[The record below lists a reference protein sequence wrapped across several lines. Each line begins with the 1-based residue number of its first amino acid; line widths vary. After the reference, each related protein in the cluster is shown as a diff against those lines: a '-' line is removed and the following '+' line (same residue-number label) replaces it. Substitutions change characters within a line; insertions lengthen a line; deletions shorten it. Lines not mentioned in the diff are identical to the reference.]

1 MLYCIYTNDKTYA
14 EVCKVIRKSRKTA
27 AVLGAVFLFA
37 AITAAGCVIEKFDRD
52 AFIEES
58 VVSEEDVYYA
68 EESKGEDG
76 ALIDINTADTETL
89 EKLDGIGEALAE
101 RIRDYRETHGGF
113 GVIEEIMNVPGISEK
128 KFEDIKDDICAAPRG

>member
-1 MLYCIYTNDKTYA
+1 MLYYIYTNDKTGAGVYKLA
-14 EVCKVIRKSRKTA
+14 KASRKTA
-27 AVLGAVFLFA
+27 AVLCAAALFA
-37 AITAAGCVIEKFDRD
+37 AVTAAGCIIERFDKD

-68 EESKGEDG
+68 EESAGADGE
-76 ALIDINTADTETL
+76 LIDINTADTETL

-113 GVIEEIMNVPGISEK
+113 GVIEEIMNVPGISES

>member
-1 MLYCIYTNDKTYA
+1 MAKA
-14 EVCKVIRKSRKTA
+14 SRKTA
-27 AVLGAVFLFA
+27 AVIGAAALFA
-37 AITAAGCVIEKFDRD
+37 AITASGYLIERFDKD

-58 VVSEEDVYYA
+58 VVSEENVYYA

-76 ALIDINTADTETL
+76 ELIDINTADTETL

-113 GVIEEIMNVPGISEK
+113 GVIEEIMNVPGISES

>member
-1 MLYCIYTNDKTYA
+1 MAKA
-14 EVCKVIRKSRKTA
+14 SRKTA
-27 AVLGAVFLFA
+27 AVLGVAALFA
-37 AITAAGCVIEKFDRD
+37 AITASGYLIERFDRD

-58 VVSEEDVYYA
+58 VVSEENVYYA

-76 ALIDINTADTETL
+76 ELIDINTADTETL

-113 GVIEEIMNVPGISEK
+113 GVIEEIMNVPGISES